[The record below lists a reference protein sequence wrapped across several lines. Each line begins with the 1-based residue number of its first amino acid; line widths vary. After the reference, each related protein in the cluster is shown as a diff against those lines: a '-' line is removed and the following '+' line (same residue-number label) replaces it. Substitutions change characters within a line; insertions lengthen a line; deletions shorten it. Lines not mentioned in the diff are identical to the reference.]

1 MWSKHGV
8 SIKDFLLWFICIPL
22 TAFAAIAL
30 IYIPSA
36 EFEDGISK
44 QPIPL
49 DAFIMEKRLLMK
61 ASMFS
66 PVLGLEESQ
75 LASDLKASTSLE
87 LPEKRFA
94 FSLSAGNQA
103 VYGNRGLYEDAVP
116 LASVSFDRF
125 TSSRTFISPTGPV
138 VVTIDQV
145 YPKRYGK
152 LS

>member
-1 MWSKHGV
+1 LWSKHGV
-8 SIKDFLLWFICIPL
+8 SVKLFLFWVIYIPL
-22 TAFAAIAL
+22 TAFAVIAL

-66 PVLGLEESQ
+66 PVLGLEEDI
-75 LASDLKASTSLE
+75 LASDIKASAALE

-94 FSLSAGNQA
+94 FNLSAGNQA

-116 LASVSFDRF
+116 LVPISFDRF
-125 TSSRTFISPTGPV
+125 TASRTFISPTGPV